1 MSSPECEVIRE
12 AIRSRMK
19 HLKLTQS
26 EVARRVG
33 WTPQRV
39 WDLLNHDDEFLFS
52 TIAPVL
58 RVLGL
63 SVQVTAT
70 DPAEAPAE
78 PEPAH
83 A

>member
-1 MSSPECEVIRE
+1 MSSPECEVIRD
-12 AIRSRMK
+12 AIRLRMK
-19 HLKLTQS
+19 QLKLTQS

-39 WDLLNHDDEFLFS
+39 WHLLSDDDEFLFS

-70 DPAEAPAE
+70 DPAETPAE
-78 PEPAH
+78 PEAAH